1 MRDESADRGAAP
13 SPQEGLLQ
21 PQACPLCGLTDWVY
35 LFPMH
40 DQRVLR
46 CGHCRLTRLD
56 GQPRDRP
63 VRALHPD
70 ASDPWRTSPHRTG
83 SRTEHE
89 AAESYCDALEQR
101 GLRNGKLLVLAP
113 PEHPVFAVAA
123 RRGHSV
129 TKCTEWGGLPDTD
142 LTSGPYDAAAL
153 IFQIETAPDPVS
165 AITLIR
171 ANLRTRGILMVV
183 TPSLDSP
190 SARMLRGSWTEWRSE
205 NLYYFDS
212 QTVQSLLLRCGMSE
226 IQVRRDVR
234 RYSLEHLYQRAR
246 AFPQTWVTR
255 SIRAS
260 YHLVPPLFGRNVRI
274 PLPASA
280 IVVTARRSAF
290 AHVPMLSIVMPVYNE
305 RKTLQATLDAVL
317 AKQLPG
323 VRKEIIVVESA
334 STDGSREIALAY
346 KDHPDVKLVLQEVAR
361 GKGNAVRE
369 GFKHASGDFILI
381 QDADQEYDV
390 DDYDALVN
398 ALQTYRAAFVLGSR
412 HTDGWKIRRFNDQ
425 PGVATLFNIG
435 HLVFLGLFN
444 LLYRQRLRD
453 PFTMFKV
460 FRRDCLHDLEFEC
473 DRFDF
478 DFELV
483 IKLLRKGYQPI
494 ELPVNYRARSFQEGK
509 KVSAFRDPVT
519 WLRALFKYR
528 FQSLA
533 PRSRRARQ

>member
-1 MRDESADRGAAP
+1 
-13 SPQEGLLQ
+13 
-21 PQACPLCGLTDWVY
+21 
-35 LFPMH
+35 
-40 DQRVLR
+40 
-46 CGHCRLTRLD
+46 
-56 GQPRDRP
+56 
-63 VRALHPD
+63 
-70 ASDPWRTSPHRTG
+70 
-83 SRTEHE
+83 
-89 AAESYCDALEQR
+89 
-101 GLRNGKLLVLAP
+101 
-113 PEHPVFAVAA
+113 
-123 RRGHSV
+123 
-129 TKCTEWGGLPDTD
+129 
-142 LTSGPYDAAAL
+142 
-153 IFQIETAPDPVS
+153 
-165 AITLIR
+165 
-171 ANLRTRGILMVV
+171 
-183 TPSLDSP
+183 
-190 SARMLRGSWTEWRSE
+190 
-205 NLYYFDS
+205 
-212 QTVQSLLLRCGMSE
+212 
-226 IQVRRDVR
+226 
-234 RYSLEHLYQRAR
+234 
-246 AFPQTWVTR
+246 
-255 SIRAS
+255 
-260 YHLVPPLFGRNVRI
+260 
-274 PLPASA
+274 
-280 IVVTARRSAF
+280 
-290 AHVPMLSIVMPVYNE
+290 MLSIVMPVYNE